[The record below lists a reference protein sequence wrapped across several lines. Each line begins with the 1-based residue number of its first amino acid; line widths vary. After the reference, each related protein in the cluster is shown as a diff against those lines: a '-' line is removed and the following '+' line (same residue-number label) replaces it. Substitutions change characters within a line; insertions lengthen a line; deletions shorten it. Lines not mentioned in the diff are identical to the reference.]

1 MDFLQDVMMNDIVE
15 LKSQQKTLADR
26 IKLTVTQDTLVHNL
40 KATKARS
47 RFIQQTNLNVN
58 IYKYEP
64 SEYLELVQEGEMQT
78 FPLQFEQYKEFKEKE
93 LQRLEYERWLAQ
105 ERANKTNRNMAGN
118 LALTFLFKDQD
129 LHEIIK
135 FKQGGNAG
143 TAGAANGNG
152 QSSAAG

>member
-1 MDFLQDVMMNDIVE
+1 MTQ
-15 LKSQQKTLADR
+15 
-26 IKLTVTQDTLVHNL
+26 TQDILVHNL

-47 RFIQQTNLNVN
+47 RFIQQVALNVN

-64 SEYLELVQEGEMQT
+64 SDYLELVEENQPQT
-78 FPLQFEQYKEFKEKE
+78 YPLVFEQYKEFKDKE
-93 LQRLEYERWLAQ
+93 QQRLEYERWIAQ

-135 FKQGGNAG
+135 FKQGGTATGGCG
-143 TAGAANGNG
+143 TSET
-152 QSSAAG
+152 SSMQDTKTDRRTSKLATQEIQGMT